1 MNEYVLARGLYRGAI
16 CLIVLVALVA
26 IGLQVKWL
34 LVQLFAAGIIAAGM
48 APVVKFMTVSTR
60 AQRWRWRPPAALVII
75 ALYVV
80 VGGFFIVLGA
90 ILIQVVFD
98 QGTAL
103 LQRVPEYAA
112 RLQEWY
118 AALSARSTLLA
129 ELDPWSLIGGTRGI
143 TEWVVSM
150 LGNVL
155 NAATVVFAI
164 FGGAINVIF
173 VLFVALYLT
182 LDGSAICDY
191 LLVFL
196 PRSRRAQSRRLVG
209 HIASRLGHWVVGEMV
224 VCLIVGT
231 GAAIAFSIIGV
242 PGAAFLGVLW
252 AVAELVPGI
261 GPFIAAIPSIALGFV
276 AGPQTG
282 IAATI
287 FTFVWSQVENNVI
300 VPRVMGHAV
309 KLNPLVVLV
318 AVFTG
323 YELLGLAGA
332 LFAVPLAA
340 SLAVIVDELH
350 QERLLAEQQDA
361 LDHRTAAAWSISETT

>member
-1 MNEYVLARGLYRGAI
+1 MNEYILSRGLYRGAI
-16 CLIVLVALVA
+16 CLVALVALVT

-48 APVVKFMTVSTR
+48 APVVNFMTVSAR
-60 AQRWRWRPPAALVII
+60 AQTWRWRPPAALVII
-75 ALYVV
+75 AVYVI
-80 VGGFFIVLGA
+80 VGGFFLVLGA

-98 QGTAL
+98 QSAAL
-103 LQRVPEYAA
+103 LQRVPEYAV
-112 RLQEWY
+112 RLQNWY
-118 AALSARSTLLA
+118 TVLSARSTLLA
-129 ELDPWSLIGGTRGI
+129 ELDPWSLVGGTRGI
-143 TEWVVSM
+143 TEWAVSM

-182 LDGSAICDY
+182 LDGSSMCDY

-196 PRSRRAQSRRLVG
+196 PRERRGQSRRVAE
-209 HIASRLGHWVVGEMV
+209 HIAGRLGNWVVGEMV

-231 GAAIAFSIIGV
+231 GAAVAFSILGV
-242 PGAAFLGVLW
+242 PGAAFLGVVW
-252 AVAELVPGI
+252 AVSELIPGI
-261 GPFIAAIPSIALGFV
+261 GPFIAAVPSIALGFV
-276 AGPQTG
+276 AGPETG

-300 VPRVMGHAV
+300 VPRVMGRAV

-350 QERLLAEQQDA
+350 QQRLIAEQPA
-361 LDHRTAAAWSISETT
+361 LDHQTVTAWSISETS

>member
-1 MNEYVLARGLYRGAI
+1 VNEYVLARGLYRGAV
-16 CLIVLVALVA
+16 VLVVLIALVA
-26 IGLQVKWL
+26 IGLQVRWL

-48 APVVKFMTVSTR
+48 APVVNFMTVSTR
-60 AQRWRWRPPAALVII
+60 AQTWRWRPPAALVII

-80 VGGFFIVLGA
+80 VGGLFVALGA
-90 ILIQVVFD
+90 ILLQVAFD
-98 QGTAL
+98 QGAAL
-103 LQRVPEYAA
+103 LQRLPEYAA
-112 RLQEWY
+112 RLQDWY
-118 AALSARSTLLA
+118 SAMSARSTLLA

-150 LGNVL
+150 LGNLL

-182 LDGSAICDY
+182 LDGSAISEY

-196 PRSRRAQSRRLVG
+196 PRSRRAQSRRMVE
-209 HIASRLGHWVVGEMV
+209 HIAGRLGQWVVGEMV

-231 GAAIAFSIIGV
+231 GAAIAFSLIGV
-242 PGAAFLGVLW
+242 PGAAFLGVVW
-252 AVAELVPGI
+252 AIAELIPGI

-276 AGPQTG
+276 AGPETG

-287 FTFVWSQVENNVI
+287 FTFVWSQVENNVV

-332 LFAVPLAA
+332 LFGVPLAA

-350 QERLLAEQQDA
+350 QERLMSEAES
-361 LDHRTAAAWSISETT
+361 SIK